1 MLYLYS
7 SMVLRSLVLLGAAA
21 AVLTSPSW
29 LGMLGEL
36 LGSSNSSSTSLT
48 FSVYWVVVP
57 AALALALSWV
67 YEMGLGGSTSLS
79 EMVASGSFD
88 LTRQSAPKGERR
100 ASWAPKSGAP
110 GLASATTSVWK
121 RLETDFRKILE
132 FGADLDATWK
142 RTSSY
147 ADATEIWTLSGAYEE
162 QRIAKKFSELAET
175 AGRMLVEWPG
185 YTPPLSAST
194 TKQGVSWE
202 RWLCALRDREIKT
215 ETWAPGQV
223 TEAGAVTGHIHGGL
237 IHDAIEASVE
247 LCIQLSLEESL
258 DDQSGPS
265 EESLGARLI
274 LPGHAN

>member
-1 MLYLYS
+1 M
-7 SMVLRSLVLLGAAA
+7 
-21 AVLTSPSW
+21 AVVTSPNW
-29 LGMLGEL
+29 LVAV
-36 LGSSNSSSTSLT
+36 GSLFGPPASSSSA

-57 AALALALSWV
+57 VAVLLALSWV
-67 YEMGLGGSTSLS
+67 YEMGLDGSASLS
-79 EMVASGSFD
+79 EMVASGGFNPS
-88 LTRQSAPKGERR
+88 QQPSPAGERR
-100 ASWAPKSGAP
+100 SSWTPRSGAP
-110 GLASATTSVWK
+110 GLAGATTSVWK
-121 RLETDFRKILE
+121 RLEGDFREILE

-147 ADATEIWTLSGAYEE
+147 ADASETWTLSGAYEE
-162 QRIAKKFSELAET
+162 QRIAKKFNELAET
-175 AGRMLVEWPG
+175 AGRMLIEWPG

-194 TKQGVSWE
+194 TNHSVSWE

-223 TEAGAVTGHIHGGL
+223 TEAGAVTGHVHGGL

-258 DDQSGPS
+258 DNHSGPS

-274 LPGHAN
+274 FSDHSD